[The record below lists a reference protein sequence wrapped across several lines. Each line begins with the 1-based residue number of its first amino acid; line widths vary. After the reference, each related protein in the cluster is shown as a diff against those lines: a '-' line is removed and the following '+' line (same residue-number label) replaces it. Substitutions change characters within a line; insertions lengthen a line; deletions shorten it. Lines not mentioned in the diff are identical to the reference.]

1 MKVFIIYLLFE
12 KYFSLFFESL
22 YWGQMVGQVEGFL
35 VAFDWVDRIHAFFQV
50 IFFRPTAW
58 VDLEL
63 VDKIPAFFQVIFF
76 RPTAWVDL
84 EWVDK
89 APAFFQVIF
98 FRLTVALRTTF
109 VNPIIA

>member
-1 MKVFIIYLLFE
+1 
-12 KYFSLFFESL
+12 
-22 YWGQMVGQVEGFL
+22 MVGQVEGFL
-35 VAFDWVDRIHAFFQV
+35 VAFDWVDRIH
-50 IFFRPTAW
+50 
-58 VDLEL
+58 
-63 VDKIPAFFQVIFF
+63 AFFQVIFF